1 MGLFVFSLSCVV
13 RLANPGT
20 RAKQNVPFGSGFSGP
35 WWIYWAGSLHEN
47 RYSGLLLSNTN
58 LIPRPRLLSA
68 IPKPSPIPELKD
80 ISTGKQK
87 CGYFNALYLPW
98 ARFKLFD
105 FLACGIGVLAC
116 FPKKKK
122 SSSRFSSCFFRT
134 CKYQRKEEGE
144 RERDAAAP
152 FSSYRLSHPP
162 GALTTTHIPRWWGGF
177 PCQSRSPSRVP
188 HFLTVHIQ
196 SASPI
201 SSTSKDPN
209 LSALGSDSV
218 IPSPSDP
225 TCPPH
230 IRPCPISLLPLT
242 PLKSILPTA
251 A

>member
-162 GALTTTHIPRWWGGF
+162 GALTTTHIPRWWGASLASLGVLLGSLISSLSTSSQQV
-177 PCQSRSPSRVP
+177 PSALPLKTPICLLWGLTQSSHHHPTPPAR
-188 HFLTVHIQ
+188 
-196 SASPI
+196 PI
-201 SSTSKDPN
+201 SDPAPSLCC
-209 LSALGSDSV
+209 LSL
-218 IPSPSDP
+218 
-225 TCPPH
+225 H
-230 IRPCPISLLPLT
+230 
-242 PLKSILPTA
+242 
-251 A
+251 

>member
-68 IPKPSPIPELKD
+68 IPMPSPIPELKD

-122 SSSRFSSCFFRT
+122 NLLVGSLHVSS
-134 CKYQRKEEGE
+134 EPANI
-144 RERDAAAP
+144 RERKKG
-152 FSSYRLSHPP
+152 R
-162 GALTTTHIPRWWGGF
+162 GKGM
-177 PCQSRSPSRVP
+177 
-188 HFLTVHIQ
+188 
-196 SASPI
+196 
-201 SSTSKDPN
+201 
-209 LSALGSDSV
+209 
-218 IPSPSDP
+218 
-225 TCPPH
+225 
-230 IRPCPISLLPLT
+230 LLPLSPLT
-242 PLKSILPTA
+242 DSATLQVLWQPLTSHAGEGASLASLGVLLGSLISSLSTSSQQVPSALPLKTPICLLWGLTQSSHHHPTPPA
-251 A
+251 RPISDPAPSLCCLSLH